1 MKPYAMLVALALAFS
16 GWAQDAPVS
25 TSDAGLVTIAS
36 RGKDVREVLHDLFT
50 QAKKNYVLDGAPR
63 SNLFLVLNGV
73 DFEETLAIVCK
84 SANLQFEKQ
93 NGIYFLSPIA
103 KPTAVQ
109 VVDPAPRPVPIVE
122 KPKGRLPET
131 VLTKRFTTKFTKTDF
146 RKVVAEIA
154 KQTNVRI
161 EVDGD
166 VPTRLVD
173 AFLLD
178 TSLKYGLDLLTSALG
193 LEYRFSE
200 QQSLVI
206 GRPAS
211 RVAAIQR

>member
-1 MKPYAMLVALALAFS
+1 M
-16 GWAQDAPVS
+16 
-25 TSDAGLVTIAS
+25 
-36 RGKDVREVLHDLFT
+36 REVLHDLFT
-50 QAKKNYVLDGAPR
+50 QAKKNYVLDGAQR

-84 SANLQFEKQ
+84 SAGLQYEMQ
-93 NGIYFLSPIA
+93 NGIYFLSPLT
-103 KPTAVQ
+103 KPAAVKVADPSPK
-109 VVDPAPRPVPIVE
+109 VVAVVE
-122 KPKGRLPET
+122 KPKGRLPDT
-131 VLTKRFTTKFTKTDF
+131 VLAKRFTTRFTKADF

-154 KQTNVRI
+154 RQTNVKI
-161 EVDGD
+161 EVAED
-166 VPTRLVD
+166 VPARLVD

-206 GRPAS
+206 GRPNPN
-211 RVAAIQR
+211 RVAAVQH